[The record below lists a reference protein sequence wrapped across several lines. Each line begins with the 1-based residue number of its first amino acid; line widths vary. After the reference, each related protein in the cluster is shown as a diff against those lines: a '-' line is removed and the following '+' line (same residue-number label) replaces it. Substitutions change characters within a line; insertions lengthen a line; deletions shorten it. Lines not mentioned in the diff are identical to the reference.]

1 MTTSPAWSQ
10 TSRTTVF
17 DRGRVRVH
25 EDAVVQPDGARST
38 FRVVEVP
45 DGAATV
51 AEDDEGRIALVRQ
64 PTYVHGTVL
73 TIPGGAI
80 DPGETP
86 EEAARRELAE
96 EAGVTATTWR
106 PLAELVLMTNNVAR
120 LHLYTATGL
129 TLGAQALTPTE
140 TGLTVE
146 WWPLKDAVD
155 AAMDGRIVYG
165 ATIAAMLMYARRRT

>member
-1 MTTSPAWSQ
+1 MTAIPAWSQ
-10 TSRTTVF
+10 ASRTTVLEH
-17 DRGRVRVH
+17 GRLRVH
-25 EDAVVQPDGARST
+25 EDAVVRPDGARDT
-38 FRVVEVP
+38 FHVVEVP

-51 AEDDEGRIALVRQ
+51 AEDDQGRIALVRQ

-73 TIPGGAI
+73 TVPAGAI

-106 PLAELVLMTNNVAR
+106 PLAEMALMTHNVAR

-146 WWPLKDAVD
+146 WWPVDEAVD
-155 AAMDGRIVYG
+155 AAMDGRILYG
-165 ATIAAMLMYARRRT
+165 ATIAALLMHARRRS